1 MTTHRFNL
9 LPPIRM
15 RQGCLAVT
23 LLFLIGCTQNQVPQD
38 RSLTVL
44 YTNDEHGW
52 MEGVEE
58 SLGAANLFA
67 IWQEQEGFTKDGPF
81 LVLSGGDNWTGPAIS
96 TWVEGASMVDLMN
109 TMQYDA
115 SAVGNHEFD
124 FGLEALKSRAS
135 EASYPYLS
143 ANVKWRESDEN
154 LSSIG
159 VLPFITKEV
168 NGIKVGIIGLTTLD
182 TPTTTSPMNVKDLE
196 FLNYEQA
203 VRDAV
208 KQINGNQP
216 DLLFIISHVC
226 ISELNA
232 LALQLED
239 LNIDLIGAG
248 HCNELLAQQL
258 GSTVM
263 LGGGS
268 RFRTYAKARFVLD
281 KSGSVSDVAFS
292 THTNSPAEDDSEI
305 VGLVSKWREVSA
317 EALSVSLGF
326 SSEALEQRSPSLR
339 QAIIDSWLIQDP
351 TADIAI
357 TNAGGLREGLPAGE
371 ITFGDVFNIMP
382 FDNTI
387 IAVAVPGRI
396 VKEVLATGTRPVIA
410 GLKEA
415 PQGWVLNRS
424 GEVIQDG
431 TMYRVL
437 INSFMYQGGDNYGPI
452 AEFDPNG
459 FDTGMSYRQPFV
471 MWLEQQES
479 SPGKP
484 LRI

>member
-1 MTTHRFNL
+1 
-9 LPPIRM
+9 M
-15 RQGCLAVT
+15 R
-23 LLFLIGCTQNQVPQD
+23 
-38 RSLTVL
+38 
-44 YTNDEHGW
+44 
-52 MEGVEE
+52 
-58 SLGAANLFA
+58 
-67 IWQEQEGFTKDGPF
+67 
-81 LVLSGGDNWTGPAIS
+81 
-96 TWVEGASMVDLMN
+96 
-109 TMQYDA
+109 
-115 SAVGNHEFD
+115 
-124 FGLEALKSRAS
+124 
-135 EASYPYLS
+135 
-143 ANVKWRESDEN
+143 
-154 LSSIG
+154 
-159 VLPFITKEV
+159 
-168 NGIKVGIIGLTTLD
+168 
-182 TPTTTSPMNVKDLE
+182 
-196 FLNYEQA
+196 
-203 VRDAV
+203 
-208 KQINGNQP
+208 
-216 DLLFIISHVC
+216 
-226 ISELNA
+226 A

-437 INSFMYQGGDNYGPI
+437 INSFMYQGGDNCGPI

-479 SPGKP
+479 SPGKT